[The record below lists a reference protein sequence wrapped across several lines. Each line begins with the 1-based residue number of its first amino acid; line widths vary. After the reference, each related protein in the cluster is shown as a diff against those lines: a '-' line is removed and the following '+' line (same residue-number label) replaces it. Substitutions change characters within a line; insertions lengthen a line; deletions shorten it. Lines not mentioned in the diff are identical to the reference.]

1 MRKTI
6 GLLLCLGSLGL
17 WAATARAQS
26 SVASLAPPVPAQ
38 SSAQVLRPIDPRWQ
52 PSLDAFA
59 AAGARGVQPVGG
71 VLFVGSSSIR
81 LWDGLE
87 QAFGG
92 SADAAAEAH
101 AIIIKRGFGGSRL
114 ADVADYMDR
123 LVLPYKPRQVVV
135 YAGDN
140 DLAEGRSP
148 QQVLRSFQALVEGV
162 HRDLPDTRIA
172 YVSIKPSPL
181 REALMARIRET
192 NALIH
197 DYAATTPGL
206 DYIDIHTP
214 MLGADG
220 RPRAELFR
228 SDALHLNEA
237 GYALWKTVIAEH
249 LGAPA
254 PGAPST
260 AALHAGP

>member
-6 GLLLCLGSLGL
+6 GLLLCLGGLGL
-17 WAATARAQS
+17 WAAHARAQS
-26 SVASLAPPVPAQ
+26 LAAAAPTVPTQRSTVAVRPV
-38 SSAQVLRPIDPRWQ
+38 DPRWQ

-59 AAGARGVQPVGG
+59 AADRLHAPRPGG

-87 QAFGG
+87 QQFGG
-92 SADAAAEAH
+92 GADSDAAADPV
-101 AIIIKRGFGGSRL
+101 IIKRGFGGSRL
-114 ADVADYMDR
+114 ADVAQYLDR
-123 LVLPYKPRQVVV
+123 LVLPYKPRLVVV

-140 DLAEGRSP
+140 DLAEGRAPHEVLESFRSLVDGVQRELP
-148 QQVLRSFQALVEGV
+148 Q
-162 HRDLPDTRIA
+162 TRIA

-181 REALMARIRET
+181 REALMPQIRET
-192 NALIH
+192 NALIRG
-197 DYAATTPGL
+197 YAGSTPGL

-228 SDALHLNEA
+228 ADALHLNEA
-237 GYALWKTVIAEH
+237 GYALWKTVIGSH
-249 LGAPA
+249 LGAPSPHAA
-254 PGAPST
+254 PT